1 MEKHIINLP
10 SNRKI
15 EFELIRKKVKNIN
28 LTVKPDMT
36 ISVSASLDTPI
47 QTIIDY
53 VKKKS
58 SWIKSNVTHFTATK
72 SENNISR
79 EYVGGETYK
88 FMGNQYRLLVEY
100 TTNQER
106 VSIDNKYIT
115 LHVREKRKTTTRARL
130 LEEFYRSEASKAADK
145 SLEKMY
151 PLISD
156 KIGNKPLIDTRIMKI
171 RWGSCLRAK
180 NTILLNLEIIK
191 APKYCIDY
199 VVLHELIHFV
209 HKEHNSKFYELL
221 SVLMPDWKKRKA
233 LLDEEIV
240 LFI

>member
-130 LEEFYRSEASKAADK
+130 L
-145 SLEKMY
+145 
-151 PLISD
+151 
-156 KIGNKPLIDTRIMKI
+156 
-171 RWGSCLRAK
+171 
-180 NTILLNLEIIK
+180 
-191 APKYCIDY
+191 
-199 VVLHELIHFV
+199 
-209 HKEHNSKFYELL
+209 
-221 SVLMPDWKKRKA
+221 
-233 LLDEEIV
+233 
-240 LFI
+240 

>member
-1 MEKHIINLP
+1 
-10 SNRKI
+10 
-15 EFELIRKKVKNIN
+15 
-28 LTVKPDMT
+28 
-36 ISVSASLDTPI
+36 
-47 QTIIDY
+47 
-53 VKKKS
+53 
-58 SWIKSNVTHFTATK
+58 
-72 SENNISR
+72 
-79 EYVGGETYK
+79 
-88 FMGNQYRLLVEY
+88 
-100 TTNQER
+100 
-106 VSIDNKYIT
+106 
-115 LHVREKRKTTTRARL
+115 
-130 LEEFYRSEASKAADK
+130 
-145 SLEKMY
+145 MY